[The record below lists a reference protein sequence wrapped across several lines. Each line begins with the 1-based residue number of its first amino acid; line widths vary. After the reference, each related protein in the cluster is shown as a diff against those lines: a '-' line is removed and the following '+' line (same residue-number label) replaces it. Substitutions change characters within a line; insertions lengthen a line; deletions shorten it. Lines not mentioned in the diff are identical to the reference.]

1 MPFVIDG
8 GTHHGGSGAVQDQ
21 LFYAFNLDDH
31 VPRDHLLR
39 GVDRFLDLGELRQH
53 LAPFYGHTGRPLID
67 PELMIRM
74 LVIDASITKADT
86 IIYRASQT
94 DCTGCAMK
102 DRCCP
107 NTPYRKIARSVH
119 EGARDVARSI
129 AQTPQYGQSRRE
141 RKKVEMLFAHL
152 KRIMKLDRL
161 RLRGLSGAQDEFLM
175 AATAQNLR
183 RMAKWLMPSEVDT
196 EMKMA

>member
-8 GTHHGGSGAVQDQ
+8 GTHHDGSGAVQDQ

-53 LAPFYGHTGRPLID
+53 LAPFYGHTGRPSID

-86 IIYRASQT
+86 IIYRSSQT
-94 DCTGCAMK
+94 DCTGCAMNGLLPVSK
-102 DRCCP
+102 
-107 NTPYRKIARSVH
+107 TPC
-119 EGARDVARSI
+119 
-129 AQTPQYGQSRRE
+129 
-141 RKKVEMLFAHL
+141 
-152 KRIMKLDRL
+152 
-161 RLRGLSGAQDEFLM
+161 
-175 AATAQNLR
+175 
-183 RMAKWLMPSEVDT
+183 
-196 EMKMA
+196 